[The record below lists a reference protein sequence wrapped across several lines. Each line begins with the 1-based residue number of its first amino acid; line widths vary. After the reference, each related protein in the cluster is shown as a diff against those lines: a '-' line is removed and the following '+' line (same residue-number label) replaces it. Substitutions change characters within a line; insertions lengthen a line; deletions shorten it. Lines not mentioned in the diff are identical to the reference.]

1 VPRVSLAVPPS
12 AVVSPNASSN
22 SNFNLNRSSA
32 ALGDASSV
40 CGGGGGAAAAV
51 AAAAAAAAVARRGR
65 GVMDVNHGG
74 DNVLQRWQWQRCI
87 RHFKAGRSCCKN
99 C

>member
-1 VPRVSLAVPPS
+1 LA
-12 AVVSPNASSN
+12 
-22 SNFNLNRSSA
+22 
-32 ALGDASSV
+32 SV

-74 DNVLQRWQWQRCI
+74 DNVLQRGSGSAAFDILRQAAVAARI
-87 RHFKAGRSCCKN
+87 VEILYEAPDV
-99 C
+99 